1 MCQCIKEIELYEFV
15 LAKIEPKLSTILC
28 YRSPR
33 EKKRKLSKVPRHMS
47 KSMNDIGGSLKSAS
61 ATKRARAY
69 RPSNR
74 YGNLNTM
81 KRSVTN
87 ISDTRDDV
95 ATSSLSCARTVT
107 PCADFLHSKNETNK
121 KENKGG
127 ANNTPIK
134 RDDKKRVFLNKTTSC
149 HEIGKTCD
157 KKEVV
162 GADAKILHLT
172 GPSPR
177 SCYVR
182 RHVTELITYKR
193 HSTRECRIKTISNET
208 KHITSTS
215 NSNNSVMFKE
225 EKKRCKDNE
234 RAEVVF
240 DIVTRDMRR
249 MHLRPM
255 QLKDPRTM
263 LLCLENY
270 LDIKTN

>member
-1 MCQCIKEIELYEFV
+1 
-15 LAKIEPKLSTILC
+15 
-28 YRSPR
+28 
-33 EKKRKLSKVPRHMS
+33 
-47 KSMNDIGGSLKSAS
+47 MNDISLKSAS

-74 YGNLNTM
+74 YGNVNTLP
-81 KRSVTN
+81 KRSVSN
-87 ISDTRDDV
+87 ISNTRDNV
-95 ATSSLSCARTVT
+95 TTTSLSCARTVT
-107 PCADFLHSKNETNK
+107 PAFNSKDETNK
-121 KENKGG
+121 KENIRGG

-149 HEIGKTCD
+149 HEIGRTCD
-157 KKEVV
+157 NREVA

-193 HSTRECRIKTISNET
+193 HSARECRIKTISNET
-208 KHITSTS
+208 KHITLTN
-215 NSNNSVMFKE
+215 NSNNSAMFKK
-225 EKKRCKDNE
+225 EKKRCRDTD

-263 LLCLENY
+263 LFCLENY